1 MAITPDGSFYTL
13 SGPADA
19 PVVVLIHGLGLNHA
33 CWQWLAP
40 VLKPQ
45 FRVLRYDLI
54 GHGQSANPIGKATLK
69 MLADQLAS
77 LLDHIGVEMAAVI
90 GFSLGGMIARRF
102 AQDYP
107 TRTQALVVLHSPHR
121 RSETAQ
127 AAILA
132 RVEQARA
139 EGPGAT
145 VEAALDRWFTPA
157 FRSANPDM
165 MQLVRGWVLA
175 NDPAIYPALYL
186 VFAEGI
192 ADVIAPTPPIQC
204 PTLVITGDEDF
215 GNGPEMARAI
225 AAEIPD
231 ATALILPG
239 LRHMALAE
247 DPPAINAPVLSFLQG
262 ALR

>member
-1 MAITPDGSFYTL
+1 MAITPDGTFYTL
-13 SGPADA
+13 TGPAGA
-19 PVVVLIHGLGLNHA
+19 PVVALIHGLGLNNA

-40 VLKPQ
+40 VLETR

-54 GHGQSANPIGKATLK
+54 GHGRSANPIGKATLK
-69 MLADQLAS
+69 MLADQLAR
-77 LLDHIGVEMAAVI
+77 LLDHIGVEKAAVI

-157 FRSANPDM
+157 FRTANPDM

-192 ADVIAPTPPIQC
+192 ADVIAPTPPLHC

-225 AAEIPD
+225 AAEIPG

>member
-1 MAITPDGSFYTL
+1 MAITPDGSFYNL
-13 SGPADA
+13 SGRADA

-33 CWQWLAP
+33 CWQWLA
-40 VLKPQ
+40 LALEPQ

-54 GHGQSANPIGKATLK
+54 GHGRSADPIGKATLK
-69 MLADQLAS
+69 MLADQLAR
-77 LLDHIGVEMAAVI
+77 LLDHIGVEKVAVI

-107 TRTQALVVLHSPHR
+107 SRTQALVVLHSPHR

-157 FRSANPDM
+157 FRAANPDM

-175 NDPAIYPALYL
+175 NDPAIYPALYQ

-192 ADVIAPTPPIQC
+192 ADVIVPTPPIQC

-215 GNGPEMARAI
+215 GNGPEMTHAI
-225 AAEIPD
+225 AAEIPG
-231 ATALILPG
+231 ATAMILPG

-247 DPPAINAPVLSFLQG
+247 DPPAINDPVLSFLQG

>member
-1 MAITPDGSFYTL
+1 MAITPDGSFSTL

-40 VLKPQ
+40 VLEPQ

-132 RVEQARA
+132 RVEQASA

-145 VEAALDRWFTPA
+145 VEAALDRWFTPT
-157 FRSANPDM
+157 FRAANPDM
-165 MQLVRGWVLA
+165 MRLVRGWVLA
-175 NDPAIYPALYL
+175 NDPTIYPALYL

-192 ADVIAPTPPIQC
+192 ADVVAPTPPLHC

-225 AAEIPD
+225 AAEIPG

>member
-1 MAITPDGSFYTL
+1 MALTPDGTFYTL
-13 SGPADA
+13 TGPADA
-19 PVVVLIHGLGLNHA
+19 PVVALIHGLGLNNA

-40 VLKPQ
+40 VLETR

-54 GHGQSANPIGKATLK
+54 GHGQSTDPKGKATLK
-69 MLADQLAS
+69 MLSDQLAH
-77 LLDHIGVEMAAVI
+77 LLDHIGATQAAVI

-107 TRTQALVVLHSPHR
+107 ARTQALVILHSPHR
-121 RSETAQ
+121 RSDAAQ

-139 EGPGAT
+139 EGPAAT

-157 FRSANPDM
+157 FRAANPAM
-165 MQLVRGWVLA
+165 MQLVRSWVLA

-192 ADVIAPTPPIQC
+192 FDVIAPTPPIQC

-215 GNGPEMARAI
+215 GNGPEMAHAI
-225 AAEIPD
+225 AAEIPG

-247 DPPAINAPVLSFLQG
+247 DPPAINEPVLSFLQG
-262 ALR
+262 VFK